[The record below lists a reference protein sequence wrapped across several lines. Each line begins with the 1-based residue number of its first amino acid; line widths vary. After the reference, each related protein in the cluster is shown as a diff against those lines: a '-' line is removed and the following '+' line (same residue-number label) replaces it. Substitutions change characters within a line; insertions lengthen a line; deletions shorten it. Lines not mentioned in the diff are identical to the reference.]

1 MSAYWCS
8 KYKSQQTLRGI
19 IMMSNPLRIFLS
31 LICLISFPVYAAS
44 VNVTWQDPDNYADV
58 RPGNETR
65 DGFRERV
72 FKDLDQVFVKNAK
85 KLPDDLE
92 LNLVVTNLDLA
103 GDTLGY
109 YTSSGFEIRIV
120 KDIYWPR
127 MSLTYSLKNKQG
139 VEISGGKADLADMN
153 FLFFQQLNI
162 TNSGFRYEEK
172 MINDWF
178 KTQIRQNAFH
188 IN

>member
-1 MSAYWCS
+1 
-8 KYKSQQTLRGI
+8 
-19 IMMSNPLRIFLS
+19 MMSNPLRIFLS
-31 LICLISFPVYAAS
+31 LICLISLPSFAAS

-72 FKDLDQVFVKNAK
+72 FKDLDEVFAKNAK
-85 KLPDDLE
+85 KLPDDLQ
-92 LNLVVTNLDLA
+92 LDLIVTNLDLA

-109 YTSSGFEIRIV
+109 YTSSGYEIRIV

-127 MSLTYSLKNKQG
+127 MSLTYSLKNKEG
-139 VEISGGKADLADMN
+139 VEISSGKADLADMS
-153 FLFFQQLNI
+153 FLFSQQLSI
-162 TNSGFRYEEK
+162 TNSGFRFEEK
-172 MINDWF
+172 MINNWF
-178 KTQIRQNAFH
+178 KSQIRQNAFH